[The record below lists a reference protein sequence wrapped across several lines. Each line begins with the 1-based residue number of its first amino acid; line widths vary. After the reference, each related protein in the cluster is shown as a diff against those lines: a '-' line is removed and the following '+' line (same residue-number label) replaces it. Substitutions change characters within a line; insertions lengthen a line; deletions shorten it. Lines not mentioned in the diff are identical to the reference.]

1 MIVMFWVAPIVVFG
15 SGPFVREQGAALA
28 IEPGTHAVS
37 ATVGNVR
44 PEPFAELQG
53 RINGKVLRPDDDGYD
68 DARKIFNSMIDR
80 RPRAIVTAACTADV
94 VEAVRFA
101 RSHQLPITVRGG
113 GHGVAGNCV
122 RDNALM
128 IDLSGMKQVDV
139 DPELRVAVADGGV
152 KLGELITATEQFGLV
167 TPTGTASDTGIAG
180 LTLGAGFGYLCG
192 KYGLAVDNLLG
203 AELVTCDGE
212 VLHVTDTN
220 HPDLFW
226 ALRGGSGNFGVVTKF
241 EFKLYP
247 LPQILGGMLIFPYP
261 IAREVLRYYRDFTAN
276 VPDELTMYAALLTGP
291 DGRKAVGMI
300 VAWSGDIAEG
310 ERVLAPLRAFGP
322 PVADLIRPMP
332 YSEVNTL
339 VDAAAPPGLRD
350 YWKQLMF
357 RELSDEA
364 IDVIIDAFEQVP
376 SPRSIALLDHVHGAV
391 HRVSPTATAF
401 PHRDIRHSLLIL
413 SMWNDVGDDEQN
425 IAWTRQLAAAEQP
438 YCSGGAYVNEPLD
451 EKAASA
457 FGVNLERLIE
467 IKQRYDPENM
477 FRSNLN
483 FSPPSRSVDA

>member
-1 MIVMFWVAPIVVFG
+1 MTSASESVVQARSDLFG
-15 SGPFVREQGAALA
+15 
-28 IEPGTHAVS
+28 
-37 ATVGNVR
+37 
-44 PEPFAELQG
+44 ELQG
-53 RINGKVLRPDDDGYD
+53 RIKGKVVVPTDDGYD
-68 DARKIFNSMIDR
+68 DARKVFNAMIDR
-80 RPRAIVTAACTADV
+80 RPAAIVTVSCTDDV
-94 VEAVRFA
+94 VEAVKFA
-101 RSHQLPITVRGG
+101 RSNQLALTVRGG

-122 RDNALM
+122 RDGALM
-128 IDLSGMKQVDV
+128 IDLSGMKKVDV
-139 DPELRVAVADGGV
+139 DPERRVAVAEGGV
-152 KLGELITATEQFGLV
+152 KLGELITTTERFGLV

-203 AELVTCDGE
+203 AEIVTCDGE
-212 VLHVTDTN
+212 VLHVSESE

-241 EFKLYP
+241 EFTLYP

-261 IAREVLRYYRDFTAN
+261 IARDALHFYRDFAAST
-276 VPDELTMYAALLTGP
+276 PDELTLYAALLTGP

-332 YSEVNTL
+332 YSEINTL
-339 VDAAAPPGLRD
+339 VDASAPPGLRG

-357 RELSDEA
+357 REVSDEA
-364 IDVIIDAFEQVP
+364 IDVIIDAFEHVP
-376 SPRSIALLDHVHGAV
+376 SPRTVILLDHVHGAV
-391 HRVSPTATAF
+391 HRVVPTATAF

-413 SMWNDVGDDEQN
+413 SMWNDADDDEQN
-425 IAWTRQLAAAEQP
+425 IAWSRQLAAAEQP

-451 EKAASA
+451 EKTASA

-467 IKQRYDPENM
+467 IKQRYDPENT

-483 FSPPSRSVDA
+483 FAPAGTKR